1 VKNLDIFNSTSAISN
16 DKKLNVTYFLYTAYK
31 NDSIVVDF
39 GDNST
44 TVINLNLSN
53 IIIFN
58 VLFSYLTFIFSRF
71 TKCIFNSS

>member
-1 VKNLDIFNSTSAISN
+1 VKVLDIYNSTSAISN

-53 IIIFN
+53 ILIYYGLYSN
-58 VLFSYLTFIFSRF
+58 LTLFF
-71 TKCIFNSS
+71 